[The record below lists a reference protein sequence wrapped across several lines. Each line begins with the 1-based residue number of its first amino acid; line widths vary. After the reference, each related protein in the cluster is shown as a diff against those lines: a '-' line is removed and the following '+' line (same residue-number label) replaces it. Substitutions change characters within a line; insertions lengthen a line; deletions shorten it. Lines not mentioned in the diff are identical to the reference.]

1 MEKRDNTGV
10 LFKNDRKE
18 KDVHPD
24 YTGKCT
30 VNGVELRLAA
40 WIKTGAKGKYMSLSF
55 SEPRGQ
61 QERAPEKAAA
71 GGGGFDDEIPF
82 ACPRD

>member
-1 MEKRDNTGV
+1 MDQKPNTGV

-18 KDVHPD
+18 SDRHPD
-24 YTGKCT
+24 YVGKCA

-61 QERAPEKAAA
+61 QERAPEKTSPRIEK
-71 GGGGFDDEIPF
+71 GFDDDIDGIPF
-82 ACPRD
+82 

>member
-1 MEKRDNTGV
+1 MEKRDQSGV
-10 LFKNDRKE
+10 LFRNDRKE
-18 KDVHPD
+18 SEKHPD
-24 YTGKCT
+24 YVGNCK

-61 QERAPEKAAA
+61 QERAPDKPADKS
-71 GGGGFDDEIPF
+71 FNDDLDSIPF
-82 ACPRD
+82 